1 LPLRRTLSVI
11 AAFSLAAPAA
21 TAEASP
27 ESGLRK
33 SLTRLYDSAGPHA
46 SVFVR
51 RASDRRKLFARR
63 EGTPRILASNTK
75 LFSAGAAL
83 DRYGP
88 EGRLLT
94 RAVSGARLDDEG
106 LLRGNLYFVGGG
118 DVTFGSRGYVRA
130 EYGGGGGTV
139 EKLAQKL
146 HDHGVRRV
154 RGHVVGDESLYDS
167 RRSGPAEGYR
177 ASAEVGGPLTA
188 LVYNH
193 GLMSNGYFQPDP
205 PSYAAGRLTD
215 ALRDVGIK
223 VGKDP
228 KSGRAPSGADELART
243 ESLPMSRI
251 AKLTM
256 QPSDNFFAELLA
268 KGLGDG
274 TTAGGARALERFA
287 DDRGA
292 DVSLS
297 DGSGLSRS
305 NKAGTEEVVRF
316 LQHQLKA
323 PEFGEFFEAL
333 PTAGE
338 TGTLAERM
346 TSGPPHR
353 HCHAK
358 TGTLY
363 GVSALSG
370 YCDARGGSR
379 LIFSILMNGVSSDS
393 YAHSIQDRMAR
404 SMANYN
410 G

>member
-1 LPLRRTLSVI
+1 LPLRRTLPVI
-11 AAFSLAAPAA
+11 AAFSLAALPAPA
-21 TAEASP
+21 LANP

-33 SLTRLYDSAGPHA
+33 SLARLYDSAGPHA
-46 SVFVR
+46 SVYVR
-51 RASDRRKLFARR
+51 RASDHRRLFARKQ
-63 EGTPRILASNTK
+63 GTPRILASNTK
-75 LFSAGAAL
+75 LMTVGAAL

-88 EGRLLT
+88 DGTLVT
-94 RAVSGARLDDEG
+94 RAVSGAKLDDDG
-106 LLRGNLYFVGGG
+106 MLQGNLYFVGGG
-118 DVTFGSRGYVRA
+118 DVTFGSRDFVRE

-146 HDHGVRRV
+146 YDHGLRRV

-167 RRSGPAEGYR
+167 RRSGPAEGYD

-193 GLMSNGYFQPDP
+193 GLMSNGYFQRDP
-205 PSYAAGRLTD
+205 PSYAADRLAG
-215 ALRDVGIK
+215 ALEHLGVKI
-223 VGKDP
+223 GKRA
-228 KSGRAPSGADELART
+228 KRGRAPSGARELAHT
-243 ESLPMSRI
+243 DSLPMSRI
-251 AKLTM
+251 AALTA

-268 KGLGDG
+268 KGLGGG
-274 TTAGGARALERFA
+274 TTAGGARAIERFA
-287 DDRGA
+287 EDRGA
-292 DVSLS
+292 DVRLS

-305 NKAGTEEVVRF
+305 NRAPPQEIVRY
-316 LQHQLKA
+316 LQHEMAA
-323 PEFGEFFEAL
+323 PEFIDFFRAL
-333 PTAGE
+333 ATAGE
-338 TGTLAERM
+338 TGTLADRM
-346 TSGPPHR
+346 ESGPAR
-353 HCHAK
+353 GNCHAK